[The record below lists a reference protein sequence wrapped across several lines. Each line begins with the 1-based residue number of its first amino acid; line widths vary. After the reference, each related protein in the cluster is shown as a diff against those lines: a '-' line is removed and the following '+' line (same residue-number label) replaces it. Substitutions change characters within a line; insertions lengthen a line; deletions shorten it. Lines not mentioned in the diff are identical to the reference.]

1 MMTNVDKI
9 VNASELAAKKALRK
23 KRGDTELALLVS
35 CIGRKLV
42 LDHRVEEEV
51 EEIIEVIGPDV
62 AYCGFYSYGE
72 IAPFDEEITCQ
83 LHNQTMT
90 ITLISE

>member
-1 MMTNVDKI
+1 MKNEKQ
-9 VNASELAAKKALRK
+9 NLK
-23 KRGDTELALLVS
+23 LALLVS

-42 LDHRVEEEV
+42 LDQRVEEEI
-51 EEIIEVIGPDV
+51 EEVVSIVGDDTTI
-62 AYCGFYSYGE
+62 CGFYSYGE
-72 IAPFDEEITCQ
+72 IAPFNLEINCQ